1 GPGDPGLLT
10 LNALQAIQQADIVFH
25 DALISDEIMTLI
37 HRDAQRVPVGKRG
50 GHHSVPQDQINE
62 LLISHAKKGLR
73 VVRLKG
79 GDPFIFGRGGEEMQ
93 AVTEQGIACRV
104 IPGITAAL
112 GASAYAGIPLTHRD
126 HSQSVLFVTGHTCRD
141 DNAIDWDTLARP
153 RQTIVVYMGTVNAAR
168 ITRELTQRGRSAG
181 TPVAV
186 VSHATRPSQKVYA
199 GTLADLDNLAAQAAA
214 PALFII
220 GEVAAVQHDAW
231 VSDVNSV
238 ASGNNTAIA
247 NAA

>member
-1 GPGDPGLLT
+1 
-10 LNALQAIQQADIVFH
+10 
-25 DALISDEIMTLI
+25 
-37 HRDAQRVPVGKRG
+37 
-50 GHHSVPQDQINE
+50 
-62 LLISHAKKGLR
+62 
-73 VVRLKG
+73 
-79 GDPFIFGRGGEEMQ
+79 
-93 AVTEQGIACRV
+93 
-104 IPGITAAL
+104 
-112 GASAYAGIPLTHRD
+112 D

-168 ITRELTQRGRSAG
+168 ITRELTQRGRLAD

-199 GTLADLDNLAAQAAA
+199 GTLADLNDLAAQAAA

-220 GEVAAVQHDAW
+220 GEVAAVQHESRL
-231 VSDVNSV
+231 SDTNSLRGDINSV
-238 ASGNNTAIA
+238 IA